1 MKREILNATYK
12 KLILTLSTLDVE
24 LKQTRKIHD
33 MIKSEFA
40 SAFTKYC
47 YDQDA
52 EFFDKAQQAKEEKER
67 EAEEKRKEWEQKQC
81 NQCKTEYTGSDYTK
95 KDDEPDE
102 DVEIEKKDDKPK
114 HVKKLYRKIVM
125 LSHPDKNVDLDD
137 EEEKDRLTA
146 LYKEATQAYNDND
159 MSTLIRIAVEL
170 GIDAPDP
177 TEEQLQALHNK
188 VNDIKIDIATIE
200 HTVAWVWYYSN
211 EEERQTLIHKHYE
224 NVRKKNL

>member
-1 MKREILNATYK
+1 MNKEILNETYK
-12 KLILTLSTLDVE
+12 KLVLTLSILDTE
-24 LKQTRKIHD
+24 LKQTQKIHD
-33 MIKSEFA
+33 LIKSEFA

-52 EFFDKAQQAKEEKER
+52 EFFDKAQQAKEEKLR
-67 EAEEKRKEWEQKQC
+67 EEEKRKEWEQKQC

-95 KDDEPDE
+95 KDDE

-114 HVKKLYRKIVM
+114 DVKKLYRKIVM
-125 LSHPDKNVDLDD
+125 LSHPDKNEDLDD
-137 EEEKDRLTA
+137 DEEKARLTV
-146 LYKEATQAYNDND
+146 LYKEATKAYNDVD

-170 GIDAPDP
+170 GLNPPDP
-177 TEEQLQALHNK
+177 TEEQLKGLHDK
-188 VNDIKIDIATIE
+188 VNDIKLDIATIE